1 METVGIKELKAKLSA
16 YLRRVE
22 GGETLRVS
30 KRGVVVAEL
39 RPPAPPRPGRSG
51 PEELLQLLAEEGQVS
66 RARRSADG
74 WSWSPAGAGLPRGTS
89 ARVLEELREE
99 RDLQ

>member
-1 METVGIKELKAKLSA
+1 METVGIKELKAKLSE

-30 KRGVVVAEL
+30 RHGAVVAEL
-39 RPPAPPRPGRSG
+39 RPPAPLRPGRSS
-51 PEELLQLLAEEGQVS
+51 PDEILQLLADEGQIS
-66 RARRSADG
+66 RARRRAEG
-74 WSWSPAGAGLPRGTS
+74 WSWTPAGAGLPRGTA
-89 ARVLEELREE
+89 ARVLEEMRAE